1 MNTNH
6 LIQKAIEI
14 CGSQEKLAIKAGIS
28 QSAVHK
34 LLRSK
39 CDPSL
44 STIKKIEIATGGAVK
59 AEEFLFNH
67 EQSHTNRQKP
77 KLTRW

>member
-59 AEEFLFNH
+59 AEEFLI
-67 EQSHTNRQKP
+67 
-77 KLTRW
+77 